1 MDNICEQLI
10 AVKKNT
16 KQKIAF
22 VFLIAFIFITGL
34 LIVFLLLPINYILGI
49 LLGVGIIYLGIYLS
63 MNSFYEYEYIFTN
76 GELDIDKII
85 AKRKR
90 KRLVTV
96 EVKSLSDFGKYENMK
111 NNNPEATI
119 IHAHDGCAEN
129 TYYADF
135 KSQKYGLTR
144 LLFSPDERLL
154 NNIKIYIPRN
164 LRNF

>member
-1 MDNICEQLI
+1 MDNISEQLI
-10 AVKKNT
+10 AVKKNI

-22 VFLIAFIFITGL
+22 IFLITCMCISGL
-34 LIVFLLLPINYILGI
+34 LISLLFFPIGI
-49 LLGVGIIYLGIYLS
+49 LLGIGIICLAIYIS
-63 MNSFYEYEYIFTN
+63 MNSSYEYEYIFTN

-90 KRLVTV
+90 NRIITV
-96 EVKSLSDFGKYENMK
+96 DIKNLLDFGKYENMK
-111 NNNPEATI
+111 NNNTSSKI
-119 IHAHDGCAEN
+119 IYAHDGSAEN

-135 KSQKYGLTR
+135 KSQKYGSTR

>member
-10 AVKKNT
+10 VIKKNI

-22 VFLIAFIFITGL
+22 IFLITCLCISGL
-34 LIVFLLLPINYILGI
+34 LISLLFFPIGI

-135 KSQKYGLTR
+135 KSQKYGSTR
-144 LLFSPDERLL
+144 LLFSPNERLL